1 MGLPPPIFRQ
11 LFLQGKPDTLAQA
24 VKEAANIEYAP
35 NFTRE
40 TNDNQEVVII
50 IRHKPSTQE
59 SSEHTKL
66 QDSLDQIVKHL
77 EALEMGQKQ
86 QPSLLPTQYV
96 DRAHRKQ
103 PIHGQHQQ
111 GRQREYREP
120 VCWLCGEVSHIQCHC
135 PLNFNRPA
143 WRVGGW
149 L

>member
-1 MGLPPPIFRQ
+1 MKLLLPICHQ
-11 LFLQGKPDTLAQA
+11 LLLQGKQETLAQD
-24 VKEAANIEYAP
+24 VKDAANIEYAL

-40 TNDNQEVVII
+40 TNDNQEVNIV
-50 IRHKPSTQE
+50 HNKPSTQE

-66 QDSLDQIVKHL
+66 QDSLDQIVKHF

-86 QPSLLPTQYV
+86 QPSLPPTQYA

-111 GRQREYREP
+111 GRQHEYREP
-120 VCWLCGEVSHIQCHC
+120 VCWLCGEVGHIQCHC

-143 WRVGGW
+143 RRVGGW